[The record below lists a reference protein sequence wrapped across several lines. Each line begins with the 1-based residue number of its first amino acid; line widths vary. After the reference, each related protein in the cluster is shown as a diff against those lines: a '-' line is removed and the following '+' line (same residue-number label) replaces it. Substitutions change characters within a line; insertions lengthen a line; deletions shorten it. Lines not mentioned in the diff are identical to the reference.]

1 MIWRGKMAKEKQ
13 VVNLQRQARD
23 EVESLVM
30 DTWLTT
36 PEVLEDV
43 ILKLQ
48 QIAQE
53 LKALE

>member
-1 MIWRGKMAKEKQ
+1 MIWRGKMAKEKR
-13 VVNLQRQARD
+13 VANLQRLAG
-23 EVESLVM
+23 EESESLVR
-30 DTWLTT
+30 DPWLTT
-36 PEVLEDV
+36 PEVLENV